1 MVSRRRKRKPRWENV
16 LCCSGLQYLPHDP
29 KYKNAP
35 PSPESV
41 NHLDLILKLGGS
53 LPWDKDDPVTPLL
66 LKEDHYHEGI
76 ISVARFGEPSDKH
89 VPVRFFAAWAVGDGT
104 LGGFAE
110 IDKEKIDLAQEQ
122 GILEHANLPKN
133 DRFYGKCPKH
143 PKLEF
148 YVRFHPL
155 KEKPMFKWEKDP
167 KEKGKKY
174 PWKEGE
180 TGKSTRNPQ
189 QASSHNQAVSA
200 EVSNEI
206 FEPKIWEDIGFDGDD
221 CPAPLTFFEFPTL
234 NNYDHEV
241 GEDDDCTVPL
251 TFFEFPTL
259 NNYDHEVGEDD
270 DWITKLDFGS
280 WPE

>member
-16 LCCSGLQYLPHDP
+16 LCCSGLQYLPHGP

-35 PSPESV
+35 PSAESIS
-41 NHLDLILKLGGS
+41 HLDLILKLGGS
-53 LPWDKDDPVTPLL
+53 LPWDKDDPVTHLL

-76 ISVARFGEPSDKH
+76 VSVARFGEPSDKH

-104 LGGFAE
+104 LDGFAE
-110 IDKEKIDLAQEQ
+110 IDKEKIDLMQEQ

-155 KEKPMFKWEKDP
+155 KEKPMFEWEKDP
-167 KEKGKKY
+167 KERGKKY

-180 TGKSTRNPQ
+180 
-189 QASSHNQAVSA
+189 AVSTG
-200 EVSNEI
+200 VSNEK
-206 FEPKIWEDIGFDGDD
+206 FEPKIWGDINFDGDD
-221 CPAPLTFFEFPTL
+221 CPAPLAFFEFPTL
-234 NNYDHEV
+234 D
-241 GEDDDCTVPL
+241 
-251 TFFEFPTL
+251 
-259 NNYDHEVGEDD
+259 NYDHEVGEDD
-270 DWITKLDFGS
+270 DWITKIDFDS
-280 WPE
+280 WPA